1 MFIWYVFW
9 IYKMFVDLLDNCVIN
24 NLLSSILSPV
34 HSIFIPGIMLS
45 YFPIIVYI
53 SCIRQPIHV
62 WMYIL
67 SFVNWTFCVLYQ
79 LNSKMNRK
87 FSPAHCQPLT
97 SSETLSEELLGKTET
112 KVWTALDR
120 NEVFVWRGLG
130 WLDERRGKD
139 SRGISTV
146 KQRGG

>member
-1 MFIWYVFW
+1 MLFIWYVFW

-34 HSIFIPGIMLS
+34 YSTPNPRNNAFIFS
-45 YFPIIVYI
+45 HYSV

-79 LNSKMNRK
+79 LNLKMNRK

-97 SSETLSEELLGKTET
+97 ASITLSEELLGKTEA

-120 NEVFVWRGLG
+120 NEVFVWRGFG

-139 SRGISTV
+139 SRGISTI
-146 KQRGG
+146 KQGRG